1 MKKLL
6 VTVFIGFLFSTQ
18 LPAAFSVDSENVS
31 VGTEVELTWS
41 SQASSCEA
49 SGSWSGSKSASGSE
63 KVTINNEGWN
73 VFSIS
78 CAGASEYVFVWGTPA
93 TSSTNSNSSTSS
105 SSTSNNSVTL
115 TVSVL
120 ADSSGTSVLQI
131 EGANSGYTAGGT
143 ATSSKRTVYLYAS
156 DGSSTS
162 PTYTGSVWPYVMT
175 SSDATITLA
184 TNVTASVSI
193 NSDGHVLINSQPA
206 YQYIDDSDA
215 SKLGDTNNG
224 VWYAFRLDGSGTNT
238 ESSSSSASSS
248 SNTPSVVNS
257 DLYAKGSIVSDS
269 TYSPFNRYIDVN
281 GLRIFPEMK

>member
-1 MKKLL
+1 MQKLL
-6 VTVFIGFLFSTQ
+6 VTAFIGFLFSTQ
-18 LPAAFSVDSENVS
+18 LPAAFSVDNENVS
-31 VGTEVELTWS
+31 VGTEIELTWS

-49 SGSWSGSKSASGSE
+49 GGSWSGPKSASGSE

-131 EGANSGYTAGGT
+131 EGANSGFTAGGT
-143 ATSSKRTVYLYAS
+143 ATSSKRTVYLYTL
-156 DGSSTS
+156 DGSATS
-162 PTYTGSVWPYVMT
+162 PTFTGGAWPYVMT
-175 SSDATITLA
+175 SSDATITLG

-193 NSDGHVLINSQPA
+193 NSDGHVLINNQPA
-206 YQYIDDSDA
+206 YQYIDDSDS
-215 SKLGDTNNG
+215 SKLGNASNE
-224 VWYAFRLDGSGTNT
+224 VWYAFRLDGNGTNT
-238 ESSSSSASSS
+238 ESLDSSSS
-248 SNTPSVVNS
+248 
-257 DLYAKGSIVSDS
+257 
-269 TYSPFNRYIDVN
+269 
-281 GLRIFPEMK
+281 